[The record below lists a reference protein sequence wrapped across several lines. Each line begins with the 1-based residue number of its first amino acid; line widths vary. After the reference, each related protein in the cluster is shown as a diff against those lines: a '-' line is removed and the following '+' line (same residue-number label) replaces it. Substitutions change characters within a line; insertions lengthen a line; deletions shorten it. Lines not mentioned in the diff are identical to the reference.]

1 MKKIRFISLIV
12 LVITS
17 AVSLDLLINFLGN
30 LVPEMNDGLGMHSVI
45 VWGNL
50 YFGDSLWSLERF
62 FNAFVI
68 SSLITLA
75 VFVENVV
82 LAIVDIA
89 KRK

>member
-1 MKKIRFISLIV
+1 MKKLRIASLIV

-17 AVSLDLLINFLGN
+17 VISVDLLINFFGN

-62 FNAFVI
+62 YKAFVT
-68 SSLITLA
+68 SSLVTLV
-75 VFVENVV
+75 VFIENIV
-82 LAIVDIA
+82 LAIIDIV
-89 KRK
+89 KK